1 LEDRKPLELSM
12 SEQTT
17 TNSLLA
23 LSGQLEHLAEAA
35 AHAVVGMRL
44 HGRVVASGLVW
55 KPGIVVT
62 ASDALEADDD
72 ISVIA
77 AGGQAVSAQVAGRD
91 PTTDVA
97 VLRLSDNLPEPPQL
111 PTSDAAR
118 VGQMVLALGR
128 DEDGV
133 VANLGMVSVA
143 RGAWQ
148 SMRGGNIDSLIRLD
162 MRLSRR
168 SEGGLVI
175 DGEGHMLGMAV
186 FGPRQTPLVIP
197 MSTIERVGAQLLAD
211 GRIRR
216 GYLGVGLHGI
226 RLDEGLA
233 ASLSLPDRRAIVV
246 VSVDPNGPAR
256 TAGVHVG
263 DVIVGFD
270 GEPVSGVRGLFAQLT
285 PESVGKSAELK
296 MLRAGQIATA
306 RIAIGASPPP

>member
-1 LEDRKPLELSM
+1 M

-17 TNSLLA
+17 ANSLLA
-23 LSGQLEHLAEAA
+23 LSQQLEHLADAA
-35 AHAVVGMRL
+35 AHAVVGIRL
-44 HGRVVASGLVW
+44 QERLVASGFVW
-55 KPGIVVT
+55 KPDAVVT

-77 AGGQAVSAQVAGRD
+77 ATGKAVSAQLAGRD

-97 VLRLSDNLPEPPQL
+97 VLRLSDNLPEPARVRM
-111 PTSDAAR
+111 SDAAR

-128 DEDGV
+128 GNDGV
-133 VANLGMVSVA
+133 IANLGMVSVA
-143 RGAWQ
+143 SGPWQ

-162 MRLSRR
+162 MRLSDRAEGGVVVD
-168 SEGGLVI
+168 SEGRL
-175 DGEGHMLGMAV
+175 LGMTV
-186 FGPRQTPLVIP
+186 FGPPRTTLVIP

-216 GYLGVGLHGI
+216 GYLGVGLHPI
-226 RLDEGLA
+226 RLDEALA
-233 ASLSLPDRRAIVV
+233 ASLSLLHRRAIMV
-246 VSVDPNGPAR
+246 VSVDPNGPAH
-256 TAGVHVG
+256 TAGILVG

-270 GEPVSGVRGLFAQLT
+270 GDAVSGVRRLFARLT

-306 RIAIGASPPP
+306 TVAIGASPAP